1 MRYKI
6 LFLIFGY
13 VQFSWT
19 QIHNILDY
27 GAKPESDFINT
38 SAINEAINNC
48 HSQGGGTV
56 FIPKGEFVTGTL
68 TYTFFP
74 HLFILIPCEIIS
86 SLSSAKTSKET
97 GFLVIPS
104 IFLE

>member
-38 SAINEAINNC
+38 SAINEAINVC
-48 HSQGGGTV
+48 HS
-56 FIPKGEFVTGTL
+56 KGEARFLFQKENLLQERYILNQIL
-68 TYTFFP
+68 TYT
-74 HLFILIPCEIIS
+74 
-86 SLSSAKTSKET
+86 
-97 GFLVIPS
+97 
-104 IFLE
+104 